1 MRLLP
6 IFAIMFSAVLLQGC
20 IGAAVVGTAAVA
32 TKSATDPRSVGQQ
45 VDDGTLEAR
54 VSGQLNRNKDITNNS
69 RIIATAYKGN
79 VLLTG
84 QSPDMSLADKAKQI
98 ASNVDGTEKVY
109 NEVRQG
115 QPVDLGTASKDTW
128 LTTKVKSKILASDEV
143 KSGSVKVI
151 TENGEVFLLG
161 VLTQQEGAAAAKIAS
176 ETDGVRRVTTAFTY
190 LNWL

>member
-6 IFAIMFSAVLLQGC
+6 IFAMVFSSVLLQGC

-32 TKSATDPRSVGQQ
+32 TKSVSDPRSVGQQ

-54 VSGQLNRNKDITNNS
+54 VSGQLNKDKDITS
-69 RIIATAYKGN
+69 KARIVATAYKGQ

-84 QSPDMSLADKAKQI
+84 QSPDMAWAERAKQI
-98 ASNVDGTEKVY
+98 ASKVDGTTAVY

-115 QPVDLGTASKDTW
+115 EPVDLGTASKDTW
-128 LTTKVKSKILASDEV
+128 LTTKVKSKILTSDGV

-161 VLTQQEGAAAAKIAS
+161 VLTRQEGDAAAKIAS

-190 LNWL
+190 LN

>member
-6 IFAIMFSAVLLQGC
+6 IFAIVFSAALLQGC

-54 VSGQLNRNKDITNNS
+54 VSGQLNKDKDITS
-69 RIIATAYKGN
+69 KARIIATAYKGN

-84 QSPDMSLADKAKQI
+84 QSPDMSWADKAKQI

-190 LNWL
+190 LN

>member
-6 IFAIMFSAVLLQGC
+6 LFTLICGALMLQGC
-20 IGAAVVGTAAVA
+20 IGAAIVGSAAVA

-54 VSGQLNRNKDITNNS
+54 ISGTLNKDKDITS
-69 RIIATAYKGN
+69 KARIITTAYKGN

-84 QSPDMSLADKAKQI
+84 QSPDMAWAERARDLASK
-98 ASNVDGTEKVY
+98 VEGTNKVY

-115 QPVDLGTASKDTW
+115 NPVDLGTASKDTW
-128 LTTKVKSKILASDEV
+128 ITTKVKSKILTSDTV
-143 KSGSVKVI
+143 KSSSVKVI

-161 VLTQQEGAAAAKIAS
+161 ILTKQEADAAAKVAS
-176 ETDGVRRVTTAFTY
+176 ETDGVRKVTTAFTY
-190 LNWL
+190 LN

>member
-1 MRLLP
+1 
-6 IFAIMFSAVLLQGC
+6 
-20 IGAAVVGTAAVA
+20 
-32 TKSATDPRSVGQQ
+32 
-45 VDDGTLEAR
+45 
-54 VSGQLNRNKDITNNS
+54 
-69 RIIATAYKGN
+69 
-79 VLLTG
+79 
-84 QSPDMSLADKAKQI
+84 MSWADKAKQI

-190 LNWL
+190 LN

>member
-6 IFAIMFSAVLLQGC
+6 IFAIVFSAVLLQGC

-54 VSGQLNRNKDITNNS
+54 VSGQLNKDKDITS
-69 RIIATAYKGN
+69 KARIIATAYKGN

-84 QSPDMSLADKAKQI
+84 QSPDMSWADKAKQI

-151 TENGEVFLLG
+151 TVNGEVFLLG

-190 LNWL
+190 LN

>member
-190 LNWL
+190 LN

>member
-6 IFAIMFSAVLLQGC
+6 IVAILFSMTMLQGC
-20 IGAAVVGTAAVA
+20 IGAAVVGSAAVA

-54 VSGQLNRNKDITNNS
+54 VSGQLNKDKEITGKA

-79 VLLTG
+79 ILLSG
-84 QSPDMSLADKAKQI
+84 QSPDLALAERAKQI
-98 ASNVDGTEKVY
+98 AANVEGTNAVY

-115 QPVDLGTASKDTW
+115 EPVDLGTASKDTW
-128 LTTKVKSKILASDEV
+128 LTTKIKSKILASDAV
-143 KSGSVKVI
+143 KSSTVKVI

-161 VLTQQEGAAAAKIAS
+161 VLTKQEGDATAKIAS

-190 LNWL
+190 LN

>member
-6 IFAIMFSAVLLQGC
+6 LVAILFSMTMLQGC
-20 IGAAVVGTAAVA
+20 IGAAVVGSAAVA

-54 VSGQLNRNKDITNNS
+54 VSGQLNKDKDITGKA

-84 QSPDMSLADKAKQI
+84 QSPDMSWAERAKQI
-98 ASNVDGTEKVY
+98 AANVDGTNAVY

-115 QPVDLGTASKDTW
+115 EPVDLGTASNDTW
-128 LTTKVKSKILASDEV
+128 LTTKIKSKILTSDSV
-143 KSGSVKVI
+143 KSSNVKVI

-161 VLTQQEGAAAAKIAS
+161 VLTKQEADAAAKIAS

-190 LNWL
+190 LN